1 MSLWEHPTQTTTGE
15 NYTEILMYILMSI
28 KDTYILHEMKI
39 KILKMEM
46 NMKFWLIVKNLGIG
60 RIEGTQDYKLKKLK
74 DRS

>member
-1 MSLWEHPTQTTTGE
+1 
-15 NYTEILMYILMSI
+15 MSI

-46 NMKFWLIVKNLGIG
+46 NMKFWLIVKNLDIG
-60 RIEGTQDYKLKKLK
+60 RIEGTQEYKLKKLK